1 MAVSSN
7 QAFLERR
14 TRSLTMVRKLVEGR
28 TEMLSLYGQLAS
40 KKPFQEYQEVPSL
53 LQDFCA
59 ALIDYTA
66 NAHFQLYRFFAE
78 KRERRQEVL
87 EVADSIYPR
96 IVDATQT
103 VLDFNDKYDSEQQTF
118 QLASLEEDLSR
129 LGEHLADRIELE
141 DRLIDILSVQRN

>member
-7 QAFLERR
+7 KAFQERR
-14 TRSLTMVRKLVEGR
+14 TRSLSMVRKLVEGR

-40 KKPFQEYQEVPSL
+40 KTPFQQYQEVPSL

-59 ALIDYTA
+59 ALVDYTA

-87 EVADSIYPR
+87 EVADKIYPR
-96 IVDATQT
+96 IIDATQL
-103 VLDFNDKYDSEQQTF
+103 VLDFNDKYDSEQKQIG
-118 QLASLEEDLSR
+118 LASLEEDLSR
-129 LGEHLADRIELE
+129 LGEQLADRIELE
-141 DRLIDILSVQRN
+141 DELINILSVQRN

>member
-7 QAFLERR
+7 KAFQERR
-14 TRSLTMVRKLVEGR
+14 TRSLSMIRKLVEGR

-40 KKPFQEYQEVPSL
+40 KTPFQQHQEVPSL

-59 ALIDYTA
+59 ALVDYTA

-87 EVADSIYPR
+87 EVADKIYPR
-96 IVDATQT
+96 IIDATQL
-103 VLDFNDKYDSEQQTF
+103 VLDFNDKYDSEQKQIG
-118 QLASLEEDLSR
+118 LASLEEDLSR
-129 LGEHLADRIELE
+129 LGEQLADRIELE
-141 DRLIDILSVQRN
+141 DELIDILSVQRN